1 MSDLIDLLS
10 RFNRKERFFLVS
22 QALSNEGGTKG
33 FSLDPCFR
41 EKLSREI
48 GVEVPDTA
56 LAWMDYHLDWIAA
69 SLWAHRKPGYLDT
82 IFPNPDQ
89 RVVTGTQR
97 DIDLLIAFKT
107 GDDHHLVLLE
117 AKGYDDWDNR
127 QLAKKSRQLKEIFGP
142 HGDKHPNV
150 KPYFCLSSPEQSK
163 NPEYRGL
170 ACMDAARRHR
180 PLLLAEVG
188 PAISSNARHALQ
200 LRREVFEGRH
210 LLLHMQEVAPKT
222 LRPIDAQRD
231 PVEAGSRTS

>member
-1 MSDLIDLLS
+1 MPDLIDLLS
-10 RFNRKERFFLVS
+10 RFNRKERFFLIR
-22 QALSNEGGTKG
+22 QALGHEGGAKG
-33 FSLDPCFR
+33 FTLAPGFR
-41 EKLSREI
+41 KKLGSVIE
-48 GVEVPDTA
+48 VEVPCTA
-56 LAWMDYHLDWIAA
+56 LAWMDYHLDWMAA

-107 GDDHHLVLLE
+107 GDNHHLVLLE

-127 QLAKKSRQLKEIFGP
+127 QLAKKSKHLKEIFGP

-163 NPEYRGL
+163 NLKIEDWPTW
-170 ACMDAARRHR
+170 MRRDGTG

-188 PAISSNARHALQ
+188 PAISSTARHALQ
-200 LRREVFEGRH
+200 LRREVFEGRQ
-210 LLLHMQEVAPKT
+210 LLLHMREVAPIT